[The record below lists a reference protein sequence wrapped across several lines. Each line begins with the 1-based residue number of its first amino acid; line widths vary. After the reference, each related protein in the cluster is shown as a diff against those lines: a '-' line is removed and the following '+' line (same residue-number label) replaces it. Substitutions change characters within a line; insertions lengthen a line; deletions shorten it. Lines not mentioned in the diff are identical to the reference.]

1 MTAETAMLLF
11 GVACLA
17 LSAGFAWGAMWATGS
32 RPR

>member
-17 LSAGFAWGAMWATGS
+17 FSAGFVWGCMWQAGA